1 MPSNIRQASLSTGYS
16 GFKIARWLYAQTEKV
31 KMSIQKDAGELL
43 EYVYERYTK
52 GENMIKPDGLIK
64 ETRWEAHRI
73 NNARTYLSDRDL
85 IKIAKQSGNVEGVAN
100 YIITGLTPSG
110 IDMIENEKKF
120 KTTFGFEIGPPGL
133 KFSWK
138 REK

>member
-1 MPSNIRQASLSTGYS
+1 MFYDG
-16 GFKIARWLYAQTEKV
+16 GEV
-31 KMSIQKDAGELL
+31 KMGIQKDAGELL
-43 EYVYERYTK
+43 EYVYERSTK
-52 GENMIKPDGLIK
+52 GENWITPDDLRA

-73 NNARTYLSDRDL
+73 NNARTYLSDHDL
-85 IKIAKQSGNVEGVAN
+85 IKIEKQSGNFEGVDN
-100 YIITGLTPSG
+100 YIITGLTPKG
-110 IDMIENEKKF
+110 IDIIENEEKI

>member
-1 MPSNIRQASLSTGYS
+1 MFYDRG
-16 GFKIARWLYAQTEKV
+16 EV
-31 KMSIQKDAGELL
+31 KMGIQKDAGELL
-43 EYVYERYTK
+43 GYIYERYTK
-52 GENMIKPDGLIK
+52 GENWIKPDDLIK

-100 YIITGLTPSG
+100 YTITGLTPSG
-110 IDMIENEKKF
+110 IDMTENEEKF

-133 KFSWK
+133 KFSWT
-138 REK
+138 REI

>member
-1 MPSNIRQASLSTGYS
+1 M
-16 GFKIARWLYAQTEKV
+16 
-31 KMSIQKDAGELL
+31 

-52 GENMIKPDGLIK
+52 GENMIKPDDLRE

-73 NNARTYLSDRDL
+73 NNARNYLSDHDL
-85 IKIAKQSGNVEGVAN
+85 IKIPKIAKQSGNVAGVAN
-100 YIITGLTPSG
+100 YIITGLTPNG
-110 IDMIENEKKF
+110 IDIIENEEKF

>member
-1 MPSNIRQASLSTGYS
+1 MFYDGGEL
-16 GFKIARWLYAQTEKV
+16 
-31 KMSIQKDAGELL
+31 KMGIQKDAGELL
-43 EYVYERYTK
+43 EYIYERYTK

-110 IDMIENEKKF
+110 IDMIENEEKF
-120 KTTFGFEIGPPGL
+120 KTTFGFEIGLPGL
-133 KFSWK
+133 KFSWTH
-138 REK
+138 EK